1 MTLIDTH
8 CHLYSTEFGT
18 EQQEVVDRA
27 KAVGVQRFYLP
38 AIDSETHT
46 AMMAIEERFKGHC
59 YAMIGMHPCSVKADY
74 KNELAG
80 VLSQLD
86 DGNYVFSYVERWFS
100 DVSKPSISLTLPKS
114 KIEFQSS
121 TLFPFFFNLI
131 PEGVNKR
138 LVCSKK
144 RIDLDD
150 YFGILL
156 EVANGDNIG
165 AATMF
170 VATGAAD
177 IGFTALSLAQSPEIA
192 KQTHYVLVDDKLYE
206 PIMQRMVLIKGA
218 PQGAIDLYQ
227 FMQTATA
234 KAILAKYG
242 YGVPK

>member
-1 MTLIDTH
+1 MR
-8 CHLYSTEFGT
+8 S
-18 EQQEVVDRA
+18 A
-27 KAVGVQRFYLP
+27 KAY
-38 AIDSETHT
+38 
-46 AMMAIEERFKGHC
+46 
-59 YAMIGMHPCSVKADY
+59 Y

-121 TLFPFFFNLI
+121 ILFPFFFNLI

-165 AATMF
+165 A
-170 VATGAAD
+170 VKVIKNTGND
-177 IGFTALSLAQSPEIA
+177 
-192 KQTHYVLVDDKLYE
+192 
-206 PIMQRMVLIKGA
+206 
-218 PQGAIDLYQ
+218 
-227 FMQTATA
+227 
-234 KAILAKYG
+234 
-242 YGVPK
+242 